1 MRTGHLTRRVLWAL
15 VIGLAGCALP
25 RGSGEGVVRLV
36 PAPALTC
43 KPEPK
48 YRWLDCLG
56 QPYSEDFRKS
66 FSYADAQVEVRFR
79 RRAPVFE
86 GTLCGRGLKPNFA
99 YQIKLVGLP
108 PAQWGRKGHAA
119 SNRALGDSGRWWRP
133 GPTGGNAYFLDEAK
147 DKEGMEGY
155 LIFGYFVTD
164 AEGKANVAFRAD
176 SSFHVL
182 WKVSQWK
189 PSAGDSTPTTHKVAA
204 EAGRLGYDRT
214 FPPGEFA
221 LYAEAQ
227 AGRPPVGQVRLPPGD
242 YRCFF
247 LLTEESFHD
256 YYNELGGDWAA
267 ALAALV
273 AFTIVPAASPAAEG
287 LPPVDIPAANP

>member
-1 MRTGHLTRRVLWAL
+1 MPIKRLAMGTLAALLTGLS
-15 VIGLAGCALP
+15 GCGAP
-25 RGSGEGVVRLV
+25 RQGSDAVVRLV

-56 QPYSEDFRKS
+56 QPYSDEFRKS
-66 FSYADAQVEVRFR
+66 FSYARAQVEVRFP

-86 GTLCGRGLKPNFA
+86 GTISARRLKPNFA
-99 YQIKLVGLP
+99 YQVKLVGLP
-108 PAQWGRKGHAA
+108 PSQWGRRGHAA
-119 SNRALGDSGRWWRP
+119 SNRALGDAGRWWRP
-133 GPTGGNAYFLDEAK
+133 GPTGGNAYFLDEEK
-147 DKEGMEGY
+147 DKDGMEGY
-155 LIFGYFVTD
+155 LVFGYFVTD
-164 AEGKANVAFRAD
+164 AEGQAEMSFCAD

-189 PSAGDSTPTTHKVAA
+189 PGEGDSAPTTHRVIA
-204 EAGRLGYDRT
+204 EAGRPGYDRS
-214 FPPGEFA
+214 FPAGEVA

-227 AGRPPVGQVRLPPGD
+227 TGRPPVGQVRLPPGD

-267 ALAALV
+267 ALAALIE
-273 AFTIVPAASPAAEG
+273 FTI
-287 LPPVDIPAANP
+287 LPPPPDSPGDGS